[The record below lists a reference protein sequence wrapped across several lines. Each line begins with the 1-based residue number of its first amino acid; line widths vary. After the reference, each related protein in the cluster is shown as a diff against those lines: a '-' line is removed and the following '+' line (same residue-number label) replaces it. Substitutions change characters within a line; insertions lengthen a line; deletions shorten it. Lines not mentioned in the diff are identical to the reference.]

1 MFAAQEKISQG
12 GTVSVR
18 TKTLPPQVQ
27 APVPTPGRI
36 RRDLALPP
44 PRYLAA
50 SHSATITSGSG
61 SGNLSS
67 SSSSSLSP
75 MMSATVFALT
85 CPSDTGFRFGVPA
98 IIESNHG
105 YKIENDKCN
114 NSIIAYGETETN
126 PHNFRKFNEKEK
138 QIRSWLLLMGLTLV
152 STPASGHFHYY
163 NDDESK
169 RHYRLAPIAVVNTPS
184 SRLSQKLVH
193 LPRHELDHLIVQ
205 HIRTKLCRS
214 ALPLNPHCNRNK

>member
-50 SHSATITSGSG
+50 SHSTTIASGSG

-67 SSSSSLSP
+67 SSLSP
-75 MMSATVFALT
+75 MVSDTVFALT

-98 IIESNHG
+98 IIESNHE

-114 NSIIAYGETETN
+114 NSIIAYGETEAN

-152 STPASGHFHYY
+152 STPASGHCHYY

-169 RHYRLAPIAVVNTPS
+169 RHYRLAPIAVVNMPS

-214 ALPLNPHCNRNK
+214 ELPLNPHCNRNKIIN

>member
-67 SSSSSLSP
+67 SSLLSP
-75 MMSATVFALT
+75 MVSATVFALT

-98 IIESNHG
+98 ILESNLE

-114 NSIIAYGETETN
+114 NSIIAYSETEAN
-126 PHNFRKFNEKEK
+126 PHNFRKFNKKKK

-152 STPASGHFHYY
+152 STPASGHFHHY

-214 ALPLNPHCNRNK
+214 ALPLNPHCNRYK